1 MGYKDKEGRRL
12 MLYIEY
18 ERCKD
23 IYIELQAKYEAVMLE
38 KERLFT
44 RVMPNAINYD
54 KEDVQASIGSN
65 MLEEYILA
73 LEKNKVDERLESI
86 KSMLEDRQR
95 LLYMK
100 EQALRK
106 SPEKY
111 DRLYVMRYMD
121 GLSVRQ
127 MTRRIHLS
135 KTQIYR
141 ILDDIRRKI

>member
-1 MGYKDKEGRRL
+1 
-12 MLYIEY
+12 MLFVEY

-54 KEDVQASIGSN
+54 KEDIQTSISSN
-65 MLEEYILA
+65 MLDEYILA
-73 LEKNKVDERLESI
+73 LERNKVDERLESI
-86 KSMLEDRQR
+86 KSMLADRQR
-95 LLYMK
+95 LLSMK

-106 SPEKY
+106 SPDKN
-111 DRLYVMRYMD
+111 DRLYVMRYLD
-121 GLSVRQ
+121 GMSVRQ
-127 MTRRIHLS
+127 MTRRMHLS

-141 ILDDIRRKI
+141 ILDEIRQKI

>member
-1 MGYKDKEGRRL
+1 
-12 MLYIEY
+12 MLFVEY

-23 IYIELQAKYEAVMLE
+23 IYIELQAKYESVMLE

-54 KEDVQASIGSN
+54 KEDIQTSISSN
-65 MLEEYILA
+65 MLDEYILA

-86 KSMLEDRQR
+86 KSMLADRQR
-95 LLYMK
+95 LLTMK

-106 SPEKY
+106 SPDKY
-111 DRLYVMRYMD
+111 DRLYVMRYLD
-121 GLSVRQ
+121 GMSVRQ
-127 MTRRIHLS
+127 MTRRMHLS

-141 ILDDIRRKI
+141 ILDEIRQKI

>member
-1 MGYKDKEGRRL
+1 

-44 RVMPNAINYD
+44 KVMPNAINYD
-54 KEDVQASIGSN
+54 KEDIQTSIGSN

-86 KSMLEDRQR
+86 KSMLDDRQR

-100 EQALRK
+100 EQALRN
-106 SPEKY
+106 SPDKY
-111 DRLYVMRYMD
+111 DRLYVFRYLEGMGIKQIMRKMY
-121 GLSVRQ
+121 LSRAQV
-127 MTRRIHLS
+127 
-135 KTQIYR
+135 YR
-141 ILDDIRRKI
+141 LLDDIRRKI

>member
-1 MGYKDKEGRRL
+1 M
-12 MLYIEY
+12 MLFVEY

-54 KEDVQASIGSN
+54 KEDIQTSISSN
-65 MLEEYILA
+65 MLDEYILA
-73 LEKNKVDERLESI
+73 LERNKVDERLESI
-86 KSMLEDRQR
+86 KSMLADRQR
-95 LLYMK
+95 LLTMK

-106 SPEKY
+106 SPDKN
-111 DRLYVMRYMD
+111 DRLYVMRYLD
-121 GLSVRQ
+121 GMSVRQ
-127 MTRRIHLS
+127 MTRRMHLS

-141 ILDDIRRKI
+141 ILDEIRQKI

>member
-1 MGYKDKEGRRL
+1 
-12 MLYIEY
+12 MLFVEY

-54 KEDVQASIGSN
+54 KEDIQTSISSN
-65 MLEEYILA
+65 MLDEYILA
-73 LEKNKVDERLESI
+73 LERNKVDERLESI
-86 KSMLEDRQR
+86 KSMLADRQR
-95 LLYMK
+95 LLSMK

-106 SPEKY
+106 SPDKY
-111 DRLYVMRYMD
+111 DRLYVMRYLD
-121 GLSVRQ
+121 GMSVRQ
-127 MTRRIHLS
+127 MTRRMHLS

-141 ILDDIRRKI
+141 ILDEIRQKI

>member
-1 MGYKDKEGRRL
+1 
-12 MLYIEY
+12 MLFVEY

-54 KEDVQASIGSN
+54 KEDIQTSISSN
-65 MLEEYILA
+65 MLDEYILA
-73 LEKNKVDERLESI
+73 LERNKVDERLESI
-86 KSMLEDRQR
+86 KSMLADRQR
-95 LLYMK
+95 LLTMK

-106 SPEKY
+106 SPDKN
-111 DRLYVMRYMD
+111 DRLYVMRYLD
-121 GLSVRQ
+121 GMSVRQ
-127 MTRRIHLS
+127 ITRRMHLS

-141 ILDDIRRKI
+141 ILDEIRQKI